1 MNRDEKEIRE
11 KILKGLVETNDAV
24 VIIIGNYIDSES
36 LELDFAVN
44 TRENELFEIFLEL
57 FRNETLKDE
66 ARKAMLYSDYGN
78 EDADLNGLNNLL
90 N

>member
-1 MNRDEKEIRE
+1 MNGDEKRIRE

-24 VIIIGNYIDSES
+24 VIVIGNYVDNES

-44 TRENELFEIFLEL
+44 TREEELFEIFLEL
-57 FRNETLKDE
+57 FKNSTLKDE
-66 ARKAMLYSDYGN
+66 ARRALLYSDYGN
-78 EDADLNGLNNLL
+78 EDADSSGLDKLL